1 MPEAVGLVAGE
12 AAHRAAA
19 ESVTALRAVEPVER
33 GVDHPPVVAVGFG
46 RHHLGERR
54 LLVMGDVPAAQEGG
68 PFVCHDAVDHNAPWF
83 TPTSAATGVKFTT
96 TNTSY
101 PRSELRETTIPV
113 QFTTGYFKA
122 GVYTQANCGNSSPC
136 DTSNYG
142 ETTLYNVSVK
152 HS

>member
-1 MPEAVGLVAGE
+1 M
-12 AAHRAAA
+12 
-19 ESVTALRAVEPVER
+19 
-33 GVDHPPVVAVGFG
+33 
-46 RHHLGERR
+46 
-54 LLVMGDVPAAQEGG
+54 
-68 PFVCHDAVDHNAPWF
+68 
-83 TPTSAATGVKFTT
+83 KFTT